1 MRYPSSPFVG
11 VSFSAPWQRFML
23 CLLFLVAITSSGCGG
38 KAPNVGPSTTNM
50 SRFDALRG
58 TLQERYDLTGSL
70 KITKMKVVI
79 AEGDRHDELRELLW
93 YKRAEDG
100 SELLHI
106 QALGVPLYETRAVVI
121 ANRNQFM
128 LRLINE
134 QEAYLGELSDGV
146 LRQIFGIDLRVSDVL
161 SAIFANPFLDGR
173 IAELKVVTSGN
184 KFVVTRPGAEEGA
197 VETIVLFVRD
207 DEPRVT
213 EWRISDKNGE
223 LQQRIVFSD
232 YQEVDGILRPH
243 TVEIERP
250 LEETQVVVKIAE
262 VQLNVEIKDSK
273 FDFTPFLT
281 EDVTIKLL
289 TDVPK

>member
-1 MRYPSSPFVG
+1 MRYPSSPFIG
-11 VSFSAPWQRFML
+11 VDFSAQWQRFML
-23 CLLFLVAITSSGCGG
+23 CLLFFVAITNSGCGG
-38 KAPNVGPSTTNM
+38 KPASIGTSTTDM
-50 SRFDALRG
+50 SRFDALLG

>member
-1 MRYPSSPFVG
+1 MRYPPPPFVG
-11 VSFSAPWQRFML
+11 AISRLRWQRFML
-23 CLLFLVAITSSGCGG
+23 YLLSFVAIVSSGCGG
-38 KAPNVGPSTTNM
+38 KAADIDTSTTAM
-50 SRFDALRG
+50 SRFNAIRD

-70 KITKMKVVI
+70 KIRKMTVAIV
-79 AEGDRHDELRELLW
+79 EGDRHDELRELLW

-100 SELLHI
+100 GELLHI
-106 QALGVPLYETRAVVI
+106 QALGVPLNETRAVVI

-173 IAELKVVTSGN
+173 LAELEIARSGA
-184 KFVVTRPGAEEGA
+184 KFVVTRPGVEVGA
-197 VETIVLFVRD
+197 VETIVLFVRN

-213 EWRISDKNGE
+213 EWRVNNKNGQ
-223 LQQRIVFSD
+223 LHQRIVFAD

-250 LEETQVVVKIAE
+250 LQETRVVVKIAE
-262 VQLNVEIKDSK
+262 VQLNVEIKDRK
-273 FDFTPFLT
+273 FDITPFLT